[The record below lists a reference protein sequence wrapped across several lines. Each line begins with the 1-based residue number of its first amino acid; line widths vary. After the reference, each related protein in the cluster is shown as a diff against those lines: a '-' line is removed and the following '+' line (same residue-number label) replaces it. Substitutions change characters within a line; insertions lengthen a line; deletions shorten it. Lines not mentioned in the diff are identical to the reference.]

1 MKRGYTRTELV
12 FRDES
17 KNINDEGRPIV
28 DDTDVYGPKKYVK
41 AFQLL
46 RDWIENSLQLYKVS
60 FVIRCP
66 LASSGLTN
74 VLSLNLP
81 NFSGLSSST
90 RGWS

>member
-17 KNINDEGRPIV
+17 KNINDEGRPII
-28 DDTDVYGPKKYVK
+28 DETDVYGPKKYLK

-60 FVIRCP
+60 VP
-66 LASSGLTN
+66 AAVSM
-74 VLSLNLP
+74 LP
-81 NFSGLSSST
+81 CLISDN
-90 RGWS
+90 

>member
-17 KNINDEGRPIV
+17 KHINDEGRPVLDEADI
-28 DDTDVYGPKKYVK
+28 YGPKKYVR

-60 FVIRCP
+60 CHCSPVALLSNKRNN
-66 LASSGLTN
+66 SS
-74 VLSLNLP
+74 SFP
-81 NFSGLSSST
+81 KFSGPFSSI

>member
-17 KNINDEGRPIV
+17 KNINDEGRPIL

-46 RDWIENSLQLYKVS
+46 RDWIENSLQLYKVT
-60 FVIRCP
+60 
-66 LASSGLTN
+66 LADDCLPAQSGLT
-74 VLSLNLP
+74 SA
-81 NFSGLSSST
+81 
-90 RGWS
+90 